1 MFGQDQ
7 GVCPLSKYMYSSA
20 LLFSYAILLFIV
32 LVKVSLQTAQ
42 PEIGRDLGD
51 AFVNAYICDLN
62 NIHLN
67 LLLEVLYKHVLHL
80 VSWIRKIATFVF

>member
-1 MFGQDQ
+1 
-7 GVCPLSKYMYSSA
+7 MYSSA

-32 LVKVSLQTAQ
+32 LIKVSLQTAQ

-67 LLLEVLYKHVLHL
+67 LLLEVLYKHMLHL

>member
-1 MFGQDQ
+1 
-7 GVCPLSKYMYSSA
+7 MYLSA
-20 LLFSYAILLFIV
+20 LLFSHAILLFIV

-51 AFVNAYICDLN
+51 AFVTAYICNLN

-67 LLLEVLYKHVLHL
+67 LLLEVLYEHILHL
-80 VSWIRKIATFVF
+80 VSKIRKTATFVF